1 MDTPLF
7 NHEINKQKPFKIVL
21 REVFDEDA
29 SEAGQYNHFQR
40 LVLWKVHRETNRSGI
55 GGEKLHSRA

>member
-29 SEAGQYNHFQR
+29 SEAGQCNHFQR
-40 LVLWKVHRETNRSGI
+40 T
-55 GGEKLHSRA
+55 SRVESP